1 MSNRVVSAVRK
12 GFGWFFGFLD
22 ASRRVLLNLL
32 FLAVIAAVVWSLMQ
46 RGPKPLM
53 DKTAL
58 VLGLAGPIVEQRSGS
73 LRETAL
79 AQARGEEQDKTQLR
93 DILTVLDAAAK
104 DPKITQVVLA
114 LDEFSGAGL
123 SSLREVAGALQRFK
137 ASGKPVV
144 AWGSGYDQRQY
155 YLAAQ
160 ASEVWMHPMGAV
172 YLDGYGRKR
181 NYYKD
186 AFDKFGVTANVI
198 RVGKYKSFGEP
209 YFANGPSKDALE
221 ADGLLYNGLWTTYTD
236 GVEAA
241 RKLPAGSIAKG
252 IEALPQT
259 FAAVGGDAGKLAL
272 SMKLV
277 DGLKTRDELRALM
290 IERGAKD
297 EESKSF
303 RQVSFGNYLA
313 RQKARLTGDAVAVVV
328 AEGEITDGVAPA
340 GGVGGR
346 STSELIRKARDDD
359 KVKAVVLR
367 VNSPGGSAFGSELVR
382 RELELTRAAGKPVVV
397 SMGDVAASGGYW
409 ISMSSDEIIAD
420 AGTVTGSIGVFAIL
434 PSVDK
439 ALDKVGVH
447 AGGATTTWLGGA
459 GDPRLPLDPRFGELI
474 QASIG
479 HIYSDFI
486 TKAAVARKTTPEK
499 IDEVAQGRVWTG
511 MQAKERG
518 LIDRVG
524 SYSDALKSAAT
535 RAKLDADFRV
545 TYMEREPGKLE
556 RLLDTLGGGA
566 LVNAV
571 VNAVVNSVTQMV
583 GEQVNANMT
592 STGLP
597 ALVGGASAAGQ
608 IQRDLGWLIEVAD
621 RRKPFG
627 AVTHCL
633 CDGPK

>member
-1 MSNRVVSAVRK
+1 MSTSVFGAVRK
-12 GFGWFFGFLD
+12 AFGWLFGFLD
-22 ASRRVLLNLL
+22 ASRRVLLNLI
-32 FLAVIAAVVWSLMQ
+32 FLALIAALVWSLTH
-46 RGPKPLM
+46 RGPLALS

-73 LRETAL
+73 LRESAL

-93 DILTVLDAAAK
+93 DIITVLEAAAK

-114 LDEFSGAGL
+114 LDDFSGAGL
-123 SSLREVAGALQRFK
+123 STLREVAAALQRFK

-144 AWGSGYDQRQY
+144 AWGSGYDQRQF

-160 ASEVWMHPMGAV
+160 ANEVFMHPMGMV
-172 YLDGYGRKR
+172 YLDGYGRLR

-186 AFDKFGVTANVI
+186 AFDKFGVTVNVI

-209 YFANGPSKDALE
+209 YFANGASKDALE
-221 ADGLLYNGLWTTYTD
+221 ADGLLYNGLWRTYTD

-259 FAAVGGDAGKLAL
+259 FAAAGGDAAKWAL
-272 SMKLV
+272 TMKLV
-277 DGLKTRDELRALM
+277 DALKTRDELRALM

-297 EESKSF
+297 DETKSF
-303 RQVSFGNYLA
+303 RQVSFDNYLA
-313 RQKARLTGDAVAVVV
+313 RQKTKLTGDAVAVVV
-328 AEGEITDGVAPA
+328 AEGTIVDGSAPA
-340 GGVGGR
+340 GGVGGK

-409 ISMSSDEIIAD
+409 ISMSSDEVIAD
-420 AGTVTGSIGVFAIL
+420 AATITGSIGVFAIL

-447 AGGATTTWLGGA
+447 ADGATTTWLGSA
-459 GDPRLPLDPRFGELI
+459 ADPRRPLDPRFGDLI

-479 HIYSDFI
+479 HIYTDFI
-486 TKAAVARKTTPEK
+486 GKAAVARKTTPEK

-511 MQAKERG
+511 TQARERG

-524 SYSDALKSAAT
+524 SYADALQSAAAK
-535 RAKLDADFRV
+535 AKLAPDFRV

-556 RLLDTLGGGA
+556 RVLDMLGGGA
-566 LVNAV
+566 V
-571 VNAVVNSVTQMV
+571 VNAVTQMV
-583 GEQVNANMT
+583 GEQVNAKVA

-597 ALVGGASAAGQ
+597 ALTSSAAAGQ
-608 IQRDLGWLIEVAD
+608 IQRDLGWLMEVAD
-621 RRKPFG
+621 RRKPF
-627 AVTHCL
+627 AAITHCL
-633 CDGPK
+633 CDGVR

>member
-1 MSNRVVSAVRK
+1 MASSVFSAVRK
-12 GFGWFFGFLD
+12 SFAWLFAFLD
-22 ASRRVLLNLL
+22 ASRRVLLNLI
-32 FLAVIAAVVWSLMQ
+32 FLALIVALVWSLTH

-58 VLGLAGPIVEQRSGS
+58 VLGLPGPIVEQRSSS
-73 LRETAL
+73 LRESAL
-79 AQARGEEQDKTQLR
+79 AQARGEEQEKTQLR
-93 DILTVLDAAAK
+93 DIITVLDAAAK

-114 LDEFSGAGL
+114 LDEFSDAGL
-123 SSLREVAGALQRFK
+123 STLREVAAALQRFK

-144 AWGSGYDQRQY
+144 AWGSSYDQRQY
-155 YLAAQ
+155 YLAAH
-160 ASEVWMHPMGAV
+160 ASEVLLHPMGMV
-172 YLDGYGRKR
+172 YLDGYGRMR

-186 AFDKFGVTANVI
+186 AFDKYGVTANVI

-209 YFANGPSKDALE
+209 YFANGPSKEALE
-221 ADGLLYNGLWTTYTD
+221 ADGLLYNGLWTSYTD

-241 RKLPAGSIAKG
+241 RKLPAGSVAKSIAD
-252 IEALPQT
+252 LPQA
-259 FAAVGGDAGKLAL
+259 FAAAGGNAGKLAL
-272 SMKLV
+272 NLKWV
-277 DGLKTRDELRALM
+277 DGLKTRDELRAMM

-303 RQVSFGNYLA
+303 RQVSFDTYLA
-313 RQKARLTGDAVAVVV
+313 HYSARQRTKLLGDAVAVVV
-328 AEGEITDGVAPA
+328 AEGTITDGVAPA

-409 ISMSSDEIIAD
+409 MSMSSDEVIAD
-420 AGTVTGSIGVFAIL
+420 AATITGSIGVFAIL

-447 AGGATTTWLGGA
+447 ADGYGTTWLKGA
-459 GDPRLPLDPRFGELI
+459 GDPRRPLDPRFGELI
-474 QASIG
+474 QNSVG
-479 HIYSDFI
+479 HVYTDFI
-486 TKAAVARKTTPEK
+486 AKAAVARKTSPEK

-511 MQAKERG
+511 AQARERG

-524 SYSDALKSAAT
+524 SYADALQSAAT
-535 RAKLDADFRV
+535 KAKLAPDFRV

-556 RLLDTLGGGA
+556 RVLDMLGGGA
-566 LVNAV
+566 LVSA
-571 VNAVVNSVTQMV
+571 ATQMV
-583 GEQVNANMT
+583 GEQVGAKMA

-597 ALVGGASAAGQ
+597 ALAGGAVAGQ
-608 IQRDLGWLIEVAD
+608 IQRDLGWLMEVAD
-621 RRKPFG
+621 RRKPFST
-627 AVTHCL
+627 VTHCL
-633 CDGPK
+633 CDGVR

>member
-1 MSNRVVSAVRK
+1 MSSSIFGAVRK
-12 GFGWFFGFLD
+12 SFGWLFGFLD
-22 ASRRVLLNLL
+22 ASRRVLLNLI
-32 FLAVIAAVVWSLMQ
+32 FLALIVAVVWSLTH

-104 DPKITQVVLA
+104 DPKITQGVLVLA
-114 LDEFSGAGL
+114 EFSGAGL
-123 SSLREVAGALQRFK
+123 STLREVAAALQRFK

-144 AWGSGYDQRQY
+144 AWGSSYDQRQY
-155 YLAAQ
+155 YIAAQ
-160 ASEVWMHPMGAV
+160 ANEVFLHPMGMV
-172 YLDGYGRKR
+172 YLDGYGRMR

-221 ADGLLYNGLWTTYTD
+221 ADGLLYNGLWSTYTD

-259 FAAVGGDAGKLAL
+259 FAAAGGDAGKLAL
-272 SMKLV
+272 SSKLV
-277 DGLKTRDELRALM
+277 DGLKTRDELRAMM

-297 EESKSF
+297 DETKSF
-303 RQVSFGNYLA
+303 RQVSFDNYLA
-313 RQKARLTGDAVAVVV
+313 RQKPKLTGDAVAVVV
-328 AEGEITDGVAPA
+328 AEGTITDGNAPA
-340 GGVGGR
+340 GGVGGK
-346 STSELIRKARDDD
+346 STSELIRKARDHD

-409 ISMSSDEIIAD
+409 ISMSSDEVIAD
-420 AGTVTGSIGVFAIL
+420 AATVTGSIGVFAIL

-447 AGGATTTWLGGA
+447 ADGATTTWLGNA
-459 GDPRLPLDPRFGELI
+459 GDPRRALDPRFGELI
-474 QASIG
+474 QASVG
-479 HIYSDFI
+479 RIYTDFI
-486 TKAAVARKTTPEK
+486 GKAAAARKTTPEK

-511 MQAKERG
+511 TQARERG

-524 SYSDALKSAAT
+524 SFGDALKSAAT
-535 RAKLDADFRV
+535 KAKLAPDFRV
-545 TYMEREPGKLE
+545 TYMEREPGKFE
-556 RLLDTLGGGA
+556 RVLDMLGGGA

-571 VNAVVNSVTQMV
+571 TQMV
-583 GEQVNANMT
+583 GEQVGAKMVN
-592 STGLP
+592 TGLP
-597 ALVGGASAAGQ
+597 ALAGGAVAGQ
-608 IQRDLGWLIEVAD
+608 IQQDLGWLMEVAD
-621 RRKPFG
+621 RRKPFS

-633 CDGPK
+633 CDRVR

>member
-1 MSNRVVSAVRK
+1 MSSSIVGAVRK
-12 GFGWFFGFLD
+12 GFGGLFVFLD
-22 ASRRVLLNLL
+22 ASRRVLLNLI
-32 FLAVIAAVVWSLMQ
+32 FLALIVAVVWSLTH
-46 RGPKPLM
+46 RGPPALM

-58 VLGLAGPIVEQRSGS
+58 VLGLSGPIVEQRSGS

-93 DILTVLDAAAK
+93 DILAVLDAAAK

-123 SSLREVAGALQRFK
+123 STLREVAAALQRFR

-144 AWGSGYDQRQY
+144 AWGSSYDQRQY

-160 ASEVWMHPMGAV
+160 ATQVFLHPMGMV
-172 YLDGYGRKR
+172 YLDGYGRMR

-209 YFANGPSKDALE
+209 FFANGPSKEALE
-221 ADGLLYNGLWTTYTD
+221 ADSLLYNGLWSTYTD

-241 RKLPAGSIAKG
+241 RKLPAGSIAKS

-259 FAAVGGDAGKLAL
+259 FSAAGGDAAKLAL
-272 SMKLV
+272 SLKWV
-277 DGLKTRDELRALM
+277 DALKTRDELRAMM

-297 EESKSF
+297 DETKSF
-303 RQVSFGNYLA
+303 RQVSFDNYLA
-313 RQKARLTGDAVAVVV
+313 RQKPRFSGNAVAVVV
-328 AEGEITDGVAPA
+328 AEGTITDGTAPA

-382 RELELTRAAGKPVVV
+382 RELELTRVAGKPVVI

-409 ISMSSDEIIAD
+409 ISMSSDEVIAD
-420 AGTVTGSIGVFAIL
+420 AGTVTGSIGVFTIL
-434 PSVDK
+434 PSLDK

-447 AGGATTTWLGGA
+447 AGGATTTWLGSA
-459 GDPRLPLDPRFGELI
+459 GDPRRPLDPRFGELI
-474 QASIG
+474 QASVG
-479 HIYSDFI
+479 HIYTDFI
-486 TKAAVARKTTPEK
+486 GKAAAARKTTPEK

-511 MQAKERG
+511 AQARERG

-524 SYSDALKSAAT
+524 SLGDALQSAAT
-535 RAKLDADFRV
+535 RAKLEPDFRV

-556 RLLDTLGGGA
+556 RLLDMLGGGA
-566 LVNAV
+566 LVNA
-571 VNAVVNSVTQMV
+571 ATQML
-583 GEQVNANMT
+583 GEQVNAKMV

-597 ALVGGASAAGQ
+597 ALAGGAVAGQ
-608 IQRDLGWLIEVAD
+608 IQHDLSWLMEVAD
-621 RRKPFG
+621 RRKPFSV
-627 AVTHCL
+627 VTHCL
-633 CDGPK
+633 CDVVR

>member
-1 MSNRVVSAVRK
+1 MASSVFSAVRK
-12 GFGWFFGFLD
+12 SFAWLFAFLD
-22 ASRRVLLNLL
+22 ASRRVLLNLI
-32 FLAVIAAVVWSLMQ
+32 FLALIVALVWSLTH

-58 VLGLAGPIVEQRSGS
+58 VLGLPGPIVEQRSSS
-73 LRETAL
+73 LRESAL
-79 AQARGEEQDKTQLR
+79 AQARGEEQEKTQLR
-93 DILTVLDAAAK
+93 DIITVLDAAAK

-114 LDEFSGAGL
+114 LDEFSDAGL
-123 SSLREVAGALQRFK
+123 STLREVAAALQRFK

-144 AWGSGYDQRQY
+144 AWGSSYDQRQY
-155 YLAAQ
+155 YLAAH
-160 ASEVWMHPMGAV
+160 ASQVLLHPMGMV
-172 YLDGYGRKR
+172 YLDGYGRMR

-186 AFDKFGVTANVI
+186 AFDKYGVTANVI

-209 YFANGPSKDALE
+209 YFANGPSKEALE
-221 ADGLLYNGLWTTYTD
+221 ADGLLYNGLWTSYTD

-241 RKLPAGSIAKG
+241 RKLPAGSVAKSIAD
-252 IEALPQT
+252 LPQA
-259 FAAVGGDAGKLAL
+259 FAAAGGNAGKLAL
-272 SMKLV
+272 NLKWV
-277 DGLKTRDELRALM
+277 DGLKTRDELRAMM

-303 RQVSFGNYLA
+303 RQVSFDTYLA
-313 RQKARLTGDAVAVVV
+313 HYSARQRTKLLGDAVAVVV
-328 AEGEITDGVAPA
+328 AEGTITDGVAPA

-409 ISMSSDEIIAD
+409 MSMSSDEVIAD
-420 AGTVTGSIGVFAIL
+420 AATITGSIGVFAIL

-447 AGGATTTWLGGA
+447 ADGYGTTWLKGA
-459 GDPRLPLDPRFGELI
+459 GDPRRPLDPRFGELI
-474 QASIG
+474 QNSVG
-479 HIYSDFI
+479 HVYTDFI
-486 TKAAVARKTTPEK
+486 AKAAVARKTSPEK

-511 MQAKERG
+511 AQARERG

-524 SYSDALKSAAT
+524 SYADALQSAAT
-535 RAKLDADFRV
+535 KAKLAPDFRV

-556 RLLDTLGGGA
+556 RVLDMLGGGA
-566 LVNAV
+566 LVSA
-571 VNAVVNSVTQMV
+571 ASQMV
-583 GEQVNANMT
+583 GEQVGAKMA

-597 ALVGGASAAGQ
+597 ALAGGAVAGQ
-608 IQRDLGWLIEVAD
+608 IQRDLGWLMEVAD
-621 RRKPFG
+621 RRKPFST
-627 AVTHCL
+627 VTHCL
-633 CDGPK
+633 CDGVR